1 MSELRNWCSAPVVTS
16 ISALVIVLLA
26 LAGTCSM
33 PGDNTNQNDNGLG
46 NLNQNDN
53 DNDNVNANGNEN
65 TNDNTN
71 QNANDNTNDNTN
83 TNQNDNQNDNGNDDC
98 LTGFTLT
105 VEVVTAGAGSVSLDP
120 AGPCYAAGT
129 QVGITAVA
137 EPTFTFVGF
146 SGDVSGADA
155 AASLTLDADK
165 SITAEFAGNC
175 FLASGATVLEFD
187 PLTGGFLG
195 EFVVAGA
202 GGLGSPLALAFGPDG
217 DLFVSMT
224 DQVLRF
230 DGATGAFVEQ
240 FVSPGEGG
248 LTSAFGLT
256 FGSSGNL
263 LVAAA
268 DKVLEYDGS
277 SGAFVQEF
285 VTAGAGGLG
294 GATALRFGPNGNLF
308 VAATPGE
315 STAGAVFQFDGVTGA
330 FIDEFI
336 PPGGGGLGIP
346 FDMVFGPG
354 GDLFIS
360 VAVSG
365 QVKRYDSVTGDP
377 AGCPCLCLDPCP
389 DDAFPAGSYEIGGLA
404 FPAGL
409 AFATNGDLLVVAGG
423 SVRAFALPT
432 TGPAEQAPFVS
443 ADPDQFEIGTI
454 SFIAF
459 KPLP

>member
-1 MSELRNWCSAPVVTS
+1 MSELGDQCSAAFRASVCG
-16 ISALVIVLLA
+16 LVIVLIA

-53 DNDNVNANGNEN
+53 DNTNGNGNDNGN

-71 QNANDNTNDNTN
+71 QNVNDNVNDNVN
-83 TNQNDNQNDNGNDDC
+83 ENANANQNDNGDDDC

-120 AGPCYAAGT
+120 TGPCYAAGA

-146 SGDVSGADA
+146 SGDVGGTDA

-165 SITAEFAGNC
+165 SITAEFTGNC
-175 FLASGATVLEFD
+175 FVAGGTTVLEFD
-187 PLTGGFLG
+187 ALTGSFLG
-195 EFVVAGA
+195 EFVAAGA
-202 GGLGSPLALAFGPDG
+202 GGLNSPLAIAFGPDG
-217 DLFVSMT
+217 DLFVSTT
-224 DQVLRF
+224 DEVLKF
-230 DGATGAFVEQ
+230 DGASGAFVEQ

-248 LTSAFGLT
+248 LTSAFGLA
-256 FGSSGNL
+256 FGSGGNL
-263 LVAAA
+263 FVAAA
-268 DKVLEYDGS
+268 DRVLEYDGS

-285 VTAGAGGLG
+285 VTAGDGGLG

-308 VAATPGE
+308 VAATPGA
-315 STAGAVFQFDGVTGA
+315 STAGAVFQFDGATGA

-365 QVKRYDSVTGDP
+365 QVKRYDGVTGDP

-389 DDAFPAGSYEIGGLA
+389 DDAFPAGSYEIAGLT

-409 AFATNGDLLVVAGG
+409 AFAANGDLLVAADG
-423 SVRAFALPT
+423 SVRAFALPA
-432 TGPAEQAPFVS
+432 TGPAEQAPFVP